1 MTQPQRR
8 AALKSLAGAALAPLL
23 LPAARAHEG
32 HLAAAGAPRLSAA
45 SVQLP
50 ALQLTRQDG
59 RTLPLALLL
68 GEDRPVVM
76 NFIFTSCTAIC
87 PVLSQVFAEVRDRLG
102 EQRGRYHFVSAS
114 IDPEQDTPRRLREYG
129 ARFNADEGWTFLTG
143 STAACAAL
151 QTAFGIN
158 RGDKM
163 NHVPATFIR
172 AARAG
177 AWTRVDGFAS
187 PALLLAQLRGLPPAA

>member
-1 MTQPQRR
+1 MNPTDRR
-8 AALKSLAGAALAPLL
+8 LLLKSLAAAAVAPLAR
-23 LPAARAHEG
+23 AAWAHEG
-32 HLAAAGAPRLSAA
+32 HATAAAAPRLATTTL
-45 SVQLP
+45 QMP
-50 ALQLTRQDG
+50 ALSMTRQDG
-59 RTLPLALLL
+59 KTLPLAQLL
-68 GEDRPVVM
+68 GDDRPVVM
-76 NFIFTSCTAIC
+76 NFIFTTCTAVC

-143 STAACAAL
+143 SSADCAAL

-172 AARAG
+172 AARG
-177 AWTRVDGFAS
+177 QTWTRVDGFAS
-187 PALLLAQLRGLPPAA
+187 PALLLSQLRSLAPAA